1 VSPALVVV
9 QLLNGVQLG
18 LMLFLMASGLTLVF
32 GVMDFINLAHGS
44 FYMIG
49 AFIASSVLAWTGN
62 FVLSLVVATAGAG
75 IVGLLLE
82 LGMLRKVYQQSHL
95 QHVLITFGLILVFN
109 ELARL
114 IWGPFPVPLPVPS
127 FLAGTVEILPGVTYP
142 TFRLAI
148 LLVGL
153 AVAVALYVVISHTRA
168 GMWVRAGAS
177 DYLGEQID
185 LLEFIGERRERLVL
199 KPNDDY
205 GGHGIS
211 IGWNT
216 DEISWDEAIHHALA
230 NGDYLVQERVPTARE
245 VFPALTASGTIA
257 FAEQLVDLDPLLFN
271 GKVGSAFTRLS
282 SNELANVTSGGGMV
296 PTFIIS
302 KR

>member
-1 VSPALVVV
+1 
-9 QLLNGVQLG
+9 
-18 LMLFLMASGLTLVF
+18 
-32 GVMDFINLAHGS
+32 
-44 FYMIG
+44 MIG

-82 LGMLRKVYQQSHL
+82 LGMLRKVYQQNHL

-127 FLAGTVEILPGVTYP
+127 FLAGSVEILPGVTYP

-153 AVAVALYVVISHTRA
+153 AVAIALYVVISHTRA

-177 DYLGEQID
+177 DRAMASAIGVDVQLMFSILFGIGSALAGLAGVMAGPILTVQVG
-185 LLEFIGERRERLVL
+185 IGEPILILSLVVTVI
-199 KPNDDY
+199 
-205 GGHGIS
+205 GGIGS
-211 IGWNT
+211 IRGAFIAALLVGVIDT
-216 DEISWDEAIHHALA
+216 FGRILLPPAIGSMMIFLLMAVILSCRPQ
-230 NGDYLVQERVPTARE
+230 GL
-245 VFPALTASGTIA
+245 FPMRG
-257 FAEQLVDLDPLLFN
+257 
-271 GKVGSAFTRLS
+271 
-282 SNELANVTSGGGMV
+282 
-296 PTFIIS
+296 
-302 KR
+302 

>member
-32 GVMDFINLAHGS
+32 GMMNFINLAHGS

-62 FVLSLVVATAGAG
+62 FVLSLVVAVAGAG

-82 LGMLRKVYQQSHL
+82 VGMLRKVYQQSHL

-127 FLAGTVEILPGVTYP
+127 FLAGSVEILPGITYP

-148 LLVGL
+148 LFVGL
-153 AVAVALYVVISHTRA
+153 AVAIALYVVISHTRS

-177 DYLGEQID
+177 DRAMASAIGVDVQFMFSILFGIGSALAGLAGVMAGPILTVQVG
-185 LLEFIGERRERLVL
+185 IGEPILILSLVVTVI
-199 KPNDDY
+199 
-205 GGHGIS
+205 GGIGS
-211 IGWNT
+211 IRGAFVAALLVGVIDT
-216 DEISWDEAIHHALA
+216 FGRILFPPAIGSMMIFLLMAIILSCRPQ
-230 NGDYLVQERVPTARE
+230 GL
-245 VFPALTASGTIA
+245 FPLRG
-257 FAEQLVDLDPLLFN
+257 
-271 GKVGSAFTRLS
+271 
-282 SNELANVTSGGGMV
+282 
-296 PTFIIS
+296 
-302 KR
+302 

>member
-1 VSPALVVV
+1 VSLALVVV

-32 GVMDFINLAHGS
+32 GMMNFINLAHGS

-49 AFIASSVLAWTGN
+49 AFMASSLLAWTGN
-62 FVLSLVVATAGAG
+62 FAFSLVVAVAGAG

-82 LGMLRKVYQQSHL
+82 IGMLRKVYRQSHL

-127 FLAGTVEILPGVTYP
+127 LLAGSVEILPGVPYP

-148 LLVGL
+148 LLAGF
-153 AVAVALYVVISHTRA
+153 AVAIALYIVISHTRA

-177 DYLGEQID
+177 DRAMASAIGVDVQLMFSILFGIGSALAGLAGVMAGPILTVQVG
-185 LLEFIGERRERLVL
+185 IGEPILILSLVVTVI
-199 KPNDDY
+199 
-205 GGHGIS
+205 GGLGS
-211 IGWNT
+211 IRGAFIAALLVGVIDT
-216 DEISWDEAIHHALA
+216 FGRILFPPAIGSMMIFLMMAVILSCRPQ
-230 NGDYLVQERVPTARE
+230 GL
-245 VFPALTASGTIA
+245 FPVRG
-257 FAEQLVDLDPLLFN
+257 
-271 GKVGSAFTRLS
+271 
-282 SNELANVTSGGGMV
+282 
-296 PTFIIS
+296 
-302 KR
+302 